1 MEREEAFLEGSSK
14 REDTGRLIHIV
25 SHQLKRTIF
34 LSSHQDSGL
43 TSMQNRILN
52 FILLHT
58 LEKPLYQKDIE
69 KEFNIRKSTATEI
82 LKLMEKKGYIR
93 RESVPYD
100 ARLKKLVLTDTGREL
115 HEKTKDMIDILE
127 EQTIE
132 GIAKEDLDT
141 FYRVIDQLKSNVKN
155 MLGET
160 SC

>member
-1 MEREEAFLEGSSK
+1 MEREEAFLEGLK
-14 REDTGRLIHIV
+14 AEDTGRLIHIV

-82 LKLMEKKGYIR
+82 LKLMEKNRFIYLPGMFPKGRQAKRNHSYKKRLLLCARTLWKISVLQRQSSDRAFQR
-93 RESVPYD
+93 RTMKP
-100 ARLKKLVLTDTGREL
+100 
-115 HEKTKDMIDILE
+115 
-127 EQTIE
+127 
-132 GIAKEDLDT
+132 
-141 FYRVIDQLKSNVKN
+141 
-155 MLGET
+155 
-160 SC
+160 SCGF

>member
-82 LKLMEKKGYIR
+82 LKLMEKNGFIC
-93 RESVPYD
+93 RECSPKD
-100 ARLKKLVLTDTGREL
+100 ARLKEIIPTKKALAMRQNVMENIRVTEAKLRQGVS
-115 HEKTKDMIDILE
+115 E
-127 EQTIE
+127 E
-132 GIAKEDLDT
+132 DYDT
-141 FYRVIDQLKSNVKN
+141 FMRVLKKMSDN
-155 MLGET
+155 LGARE
-160 SC
+160 